1 MKATTLFKDFF
12 NSEKAGGLVLI
23 ACTILSL
30 LLANSNYGTSYH
42 DFFQTQFAGHSF
54 EHWINDGLMTIFF
67 LLIGLELEREIY
79 QGELSNIKDA
89 LLPIFG
95 ALGGMLIPAGICP
108 DGSLLMQQHICSAEY
123 PKTATLVATTLP

>member
-12 NSEKAGGLVLI
+12 NSEKAGGHVLI

-67 LLIGLELEREIY
+67 LLIGVELEREIY
-79 QGELSNIKDA
+79 LQMFY
-89 LLPIFG
+89 LLLGTRQVIHLKSLFKKTEIWYG
-95 ALGGMLIPAGICP
+95 A
-108 DGSLLMQQHICSAEY
+108 
-123 PKTATLVATTLP
+123 

>member
-42 DFFQTQFAGHSF
+42 DFFKLNLQGIVLS
-54 EHWINDGLMTIFF
+54 
-67 LLIGLELEREIY
+67 IG
-79 QGELSNIKDA
+79 
-89 LLPIFG
+89 
-95 ALGGMLIPAGICP
+95 
-108 DGSLLMQQHICSAEY
+108 
-123 PKTATLVATTLP
+123 